1 MTTQNDNAV
10 QQAQQQPPVDENT
23 IIAERRAKLAAI
35 RAQGVAFPNDFR
47 PEHKAADL
55 HAQYDAL
62 DNEALEAN
70 PIKVSIAGRMML
82 KRVMGKASFATIQ
95 DASGARADGRIQLYI
110 TNDVT
115 GEAAH
120 GAFKHYDLGDILGA
134 EGLLFKTKT
143 GELSV
148 KVTALRLITKSLRPL
163 PDKFHGLSDQ
173 ETKYRQRYVDLIMSE
188 ETRRTFKARTAAMSS
203 IRRFM
208 EKNDFMEVETPM
220 LHTIPGGAAAKP
232 FITHH
237 NALDMQMFMRIAPEL
252 YLKRLV
258 VGGFERVFEVNRNFR
273 NEGVSPRHNPEFTMM
288 EFYAA
293 YVDYQWLMSFTEQV
307 IRQAAIDAHGT
318 ATLIYQGRELDLAKP
333 FQRLTITGAIKKY
346 APEYTDAQLAD
357 IDFLRTVLKKFGVKT
372 DQAPLANAGIGAL
385 QLALFEETAES
396 QLWEPTYIIDYPIE
410 VSPLARASDTVA
422 GITERFELFITGREI
437 ANGFSELNDAEDQAA
452 RFQAQVAAKDA
463 GDEEAMYYDADYI
476 RALEYGMPPAGGCG
490 IGIDRLMM
498 LITDSPNIRDV
509 ILFPH
514 LRRED

>member
-1 MTTQNDNAV
+1 MTTPNA
-10 QQAQQQPPVDENT
+10 PIEPVDENS

-35 RAQGVAFPNDFR
+35 RSQGVAFPNDFR
-47 PEHKAADL
+47 PEHKADDL
-55 HAQYDAL
+55 RTLYSEKSREEL
-62 DNEALEAN
+62 EALE
-70 PIKVSIAGRMML
+70 IKVSIGGRMML
-82 KRVMGKASFATIQ
+82 KREAGKKAAFAVLQ
-95 DASGARADGRIQLYI
+95 DASGKKADGRIQLYI
-110 TNDVT
+110 TADKT
-115 GEAAH
+115 GEAEME
-120 GAFKHYDLGDILGA
+120 AFRHYDLGDILGI
-134 EGLLFKTKT
+134 EGVLFKTKT
-143 GELSV
+143 DELTI
-148 KVTALRLITKSLRPL
+148 KVSKLRLLTKSLRPL

-188 ETRRTFKARTAAMSS
+188 DTRRTFKARTAAMTS
-203 IRRFM
+203 IRNFM
-208 EKNDFMEVETPM
+208 AKNDFMEVETPM
-220 LHTIPGGAAAKP
+220 LHVIPGGAAAKP

-237 NALDMQMFMRIAPEL
+237 NALDMEMFLRIAPEL

-258 VGGFERVFEVNRNFR
+258 VGGFDRVFEVNRNFR

-293 YVDYQWLMSFTEQV
+293 YVDYKWLMDFTEAV

-318 ATLIYQGRELDLAKP
+318 AMLSYQGRELDLSKP
-333 FQRLTITGAIKKY
+333 FHRLTIVGAINKY
-346 APEYTDAQLAD
+346 APQYTNEQLHDAEF
-357 IDFLRTVLKKFGVKT
+357 IKTELRKFGVKPFAT
-372 DQAPLANAGIGAL
+372 AGLGAL

-396 QLWEPTYIIDYPIE
+396 QLWEPTYIIDYPVE
-410 VSPLARASDTVA
+410 VSPLARASDTVP
-422 GITERFELFITGREI
+422 GITERFELFIVGREI

-476 RALEYGMPPAGGCG
+476 RALEYGLPPTGGCG

-514 LRRED
+514 LRREE